1 MINLITISTLM
12 MLPAVTILACSM
24 LVSAFEGNTFK
35 K

>member
-12 MLPAVTILACSM
+12 MLPAVTILACSI
-24 LVSAFEGNTFK
+24 LVSAFEGSAFK